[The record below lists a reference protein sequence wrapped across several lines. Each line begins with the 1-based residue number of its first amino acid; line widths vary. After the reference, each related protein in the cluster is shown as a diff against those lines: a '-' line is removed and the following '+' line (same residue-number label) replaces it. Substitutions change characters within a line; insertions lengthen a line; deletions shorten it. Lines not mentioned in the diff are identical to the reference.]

1 MNNDHSTHCFQET
14 LPLCAQFL
22 VKKLTLVNTSHWDAF
37 IQVVRNKFPKHFL
50 YSLKIFTLMQCFPK
64 YILVIEKEPIVYVYN
79 FYSSKIILYD
89 TIKEQRHWQM
99 LLKMSAMHR
108 WLDGRWRWWKMVR
121 MMKATQTSANWPC
134 KHCIIKFKKF
144 KNHY

>member
-1 MNNDHSTHCFQET
+1 MIIQHTVSGNSSIVCSVPCEKVDTCQYFT
-14 LPLCAQFL
+14 LGCIY
-22 VKKLTLVNTSHWDAF
+22 SSC
-37 IQVVRNKFPKHFL
+37 NKFPKHFL
-50 YSLKIFTLMQCFPK
+50 YSLKIFTFMQCFPK

-134 KHCIIKFKKF
+134 KHCNIKFKKF
-144 KNHY
+144 KNHN